1 LVERLGLLVAQALLG
16 HTQAAVGTEAA
27 AGTGAA
33 VGTEAAEVVAHRREQ
48 MGVAHMVRRVV
59 VLDFAEEVQQTYFRR
74 HLGELIRQTKHN
86 CSSEMSSER
95 GCQKCGGG
103 GTC

>member
-33 VGTEAAEVVAHRREQ
+33 VGTEAAEVVAHR
-48 MGVAHMVRRVV
+48 VRRVV